1 LKQPA
6 VAAHHSL
13 RVGWT
18 SFATTGSSMES
29 GVQAIVQQRLMGDR
43 NPAA

>member
-1 LKQPA
+1 LEEVRHERQ
-6 VAAHHSL
+6 L
-13 RVGWT
+13 D
-18 SFATTGSSMES
+18 ES